1 LFPCLEGFVVGELD
15 DVRLGREKG
24 LVDVHLRVGVD
35 GVVADVEEL
44 DDLGLGELFDDTF
57 TACKFFLKL
66 AWVLDSQK
74 LATR

>member
-1 LFPCLEGFVVGELD
+1 M
-15 DVRLGREKG
+15 
-24 LVDVHLRVGVD
+24 D

-66 AWVLDSQK
+66 AGVLHSRK
-74 LATR
+74 NS

>member
-1 LFPCLEGFVVGELD
+1 MGLW
-15 DVRLGREKG
+15 REEG
-24 LVDVHLRVGVD
+24 LVDVHLGVGVD

-66 AWVLDSQK
+66 AGVLHSRK
-74 LATR
+74 NS

>member
-1 LFPCLEGFVVGELD
+1 MGFRGEK
-15 DVRLGREKG
+15 RLVY
-24 LVDVHLRVGVD
+24 VDLRVRVD

-66 AWVLDSQK
+66 TRVLHSYK
-74 LATR
+74 NS